1 MDVLHARC
9 AGLDVHRD
17 SEVAGARLATAEG
30 TAYEIATF
38 GTMAADLERL
48 ASWLSAR
55 GVTQVAMEATGVYWK
70 PVWAALAT
78 QVELILAN
86 AAHVKNVPGRK
97 TDVNDATWLADLLAH
112 GLIRASFVPGPP
124 IQALRD
130 LTRTRKQLTRE
141 KAAHAQRIDKLLQAA
156 NLRLGTVL
164 ADILGASGRAILA
177 ALAAGETDPERLADR
192 VQTRIRASRQQVIEA
207 LRGRLADHQRQLLQI
222 HLDQIAAI
230 DRALGALDAA
240 LDPRWTGPTT
250 EVGPGSQASLDPFQE
265 AAGRLTT
272 IPGVGA
278 LAAAGIL
285 AEIGCDMSR
294 FATPAHL
301 ISWAGLCPANDESA
315 GKRRSTRLRKGA
327 PWLKT
332 LLVQVAWSAARA
344 KAGYLPALFARLRAR
359 RGPKKAIIAV
369 AAAILTAVYWMLR
382 RGTSYQD
389 LGTDYFERTDRQRLA
404 TKLVRKLDQL
414 GFTVTLD
421 QRQTA

>member
-9 AGLDVHRD
+9 AGFDVHRD
-17 SEVAGARLATAEG
+17 SVVACARLVTAEG
-30 TAYEIATF
+30 TVYEVVTF

-48 ASWLSAR
+48 AMWLAAR
-55 GVTQVAMEATGVYWK
+55 GVSHVAMEATGVYWK
-70 PVWAALAT
+70 PVWGALAA

-112 GLIRASFVPGPP
+112 GLIRASFVPGLPV
-124 IQALRD
+124 QALRD
-130 LTRTRKQLTRE
+130 LTRTRKQFTRE

-192 VQTRIRASRQQVIEA
+192 VQTRIRASRRQVIEA
-207 LRGRLADHQRQLLQI
+207 LRGRLAEHQRQLLQI

-240 LDPRWTGPTT
+240 L
-250 EVGPGSQASLDPFQE
+250 EQSLDPFRE
-265 AAGRLTT
+265 AAARLTT

-278 LAAAGIL
+278 LAAAGII

-332 LLVQVAWSAARA
+332 LLVQVAWSATRAR
-344 KAGYLPALFARLRAR
+344 AGYLPALFARLRAR

-389 LGTDYFERTDRQRLA
+389 LGTDYFERTDRERLA
-404 TKLVRKLDQL
+404 TKLVRKLGQL
-414 GFTVTLD
+414 GFTVNLA
-421 QRQTA
+421 QQQAA

>member
-1 MDVLHARC
+1 MAWAPAGAAAAEELEVAMDVLHARC

-17 SEVAGARLATAEG
+17 SVVACARLVTAEG
-30 TAYEIATF
+30 TAYEVATF

-48 ASWLSAR
+48 ATWLSAR

-70 PVWAALAT
+70 PVWAALAA

-177 ALAAGETDPERLADR
+177 ALGSASWTG
-192 VQTRIRASRQQVIEA
+192 ASRQQVIEA
-207 LRGRLADHQRQLLQI
+207 LRGRLAEHQRQLLQI
-222 HLDQIAAI
+222 HLDQIDAI
-230 DRALGALDAA
+230 DRALGVLDAA
-240 LDPRWTGPTT
+240 LDH
-250 EVGPGSQASLDPFQE
+250 SLDPFQG

-382 RGTSYQD
+382 RGTSYHD

-414 GFTVTLD
+414 GFTVTLA
-421 QRQTA
+421 QRQTT

>member
-17 SEVAGARLATAEG
+17 SVVACARLVTADG
-30 TAYEIATF
+30 TAYELATF

-48 ASWLSAR
+48 ARWLLAR

-70 PVWAALAT
+70 PVWAALVP

-86 AAHVKNVPGRK
+86 AAQVKNVPGRK

-112 GLIRASFVPGPP
+112 GLIRASFVPPV
-124 IQALRD
+124 QALRD
-130 LTRTRKQLTRE
+130 LTRTRRQLTRE

-164 ADILGASGRAILA
+164 ADNLGASGRAILA

-207 LRGRLADHQRQLLQI
+207 LRGRLAEHQRQLLQI

-240 LDPRWTGPTT
+240 LDH
-250 EVGPGSQASLDPFQE
+250 SLDPFHE

-272 IPGVGA
+272 IPGVGT

-332 LLVQVAWSAARA
+332 LLAQVAWSAARA

-389 LGTDYFERTDRQRLA
+389 LGTDYFERTDRERLA

-414 GFTVTLD
+414 GFTVTLA
-421 QRQTA
+421 QRQTT

>member
-17 SEVAGARLATAEG
+17 SVVACARLVTAEG
-30 TAYEIATF
+30 TAYEVATF

-48 ASWLSAR
+48 ATWLVAR
-55 GVTQVAMEATGVYWK
+55 GVTHVAMEATGVYWK

-112 GLIRASFVPGPP
+112 GLIRASFVPGQS

-177 ALAAGETDPERLADR
+177 ALAAGESDPERLADR

-207 LRGRLADHQRQLLQI
+207 LRGRLAEHQRQLLQI
-222 HLDQIAAI
+222 HLDQIDAI

-240 LDPRWTGPTT
+240 LG
-250 EVGPGSQASLDPFQE
+250 QSLDPFQE

-278 LAAAGIL
+278 LAAAGII

-359 RGPKKAIIAV
+359 RGPRKAIIAV
-369 AAAILTAVYWMLR
+369 AAAILTAAYWMLR
-382 RGTSYQD
+382 RGTSYED

-404 TKLVRKLDQL
+404 IKLVRKLDQL
-414 GFTVTLD
+414 GFTVTLA
-421 QRQTA
+421 QRPIT

>member
-17 SEVAGARLATAEG
+17 SVVACARLVTAEG

-48 ASWLSAR
+48 ARWLSAR

-207 LRGRLADHQRQLLQI
+207 LRGRLAEHQRQLLQI
-222 HLDQIAAI
+222 HLDQIDAI

-240 LDPRWTGPTT
+240 LDH
-250 EVGPGSQASLDPFQE
+250 SLDPFQE
-265 AAGRLTT
+265 AAARLTT

-278 LAAAGIL
+278 LAAAGII
-285 AEIGCDMSR
+285 AEIGCDMTR

-359 RGPKKAIIAV
+359 RGPKKAIIAL

-389 LGTDYFERTDRQRLA
+389 LGTDSFERTDRQRLA

>member
-1 MDVLHARC
+1 MDVLQARC

-17 SEVAGARLATAEG
+17 SVVACARLVTAEG

-55 GVTQVAMEATGVYWK
+55 GVTQVAMEASGVYWK
-70 PVWAALAT
+70 PVWAALAA

-112 GLIRASFVPGPP
+112 GLIRASFVPGQA

-141 KAAHAQRIDKLLQAA
+141 KVAHAQRIDKLLQAA

-164 ADILGASGRAILA
+164 SDILGASGRAILA

-192 VQTRIRASRQQVIEA
+192 IQTRIRASRQQVIEA
-207 LRGRLADHQRQLLQI
+207 LRGQLAQHQRQLLQI
-222 HLDQIAAI
+222 HLDQIDAI

-240 LDPRWTGPTT
+240 LD
-250 EVGPGSQASLDPFQE
+250 QSLAPFQE

-278 LAAAGIL
+278 LAAAGII

-414 GFTVTLD
+414 GFTVTLA
-421 QRQTA
+421 QRQTT

>member
-17 SEVAGARLATAEG
+17 SVVACARLVTAEG
-30 TAYEIATF
+30 TAYEVATF

-48 ASWLSAR
+48 ATWLVAR
-55 GVTQVAMEATGVYWK
+55 GVTHVAMEATGVYWK
-70 PVWAALAT
+70 PVWAALGT

-112 GLIRASFVPGPP
+112 GLIRASFVPGQS

-177 ALAAGETDPERLADR
+177 ALAAGESDPERLADR

-207 LRGRLADHQRQLLQI
+207 LRGRLAEHQRQLLQI
-222 HLDQIAAI
+222 HLDQIDAI

-240 LDPRWTGPTT
+240 LG
-250 EVGPGSQASLDPFQE
+250 QSLDPFQE

-278 LAAAGIL
+278 LAAAGII

-359 RGPKKAIIAV
+359 RGPRKAIIAV
-369 AAAILTAVYWMLR
+369 AAAILTAAYWMLR

-404 TKLVRKLDQL
+404 IKLVRKLDQL
-414 GFTVTLD
+414 GFTVTLA
-421 QRQTA
+421 QRPIT

>member
-1 MDVLHARC
+1 
-9 AGLDVHRD
+9 
-17 SEVAGARLATAEG
+17 
-30 TAYEIATF
+30 
-38 GTMAADLERL
+38 
-48 ASWLSAR
+48 
-55 GVTQVAMEATGVYWK
+55 
-70 PVWAALAT
+70 
-78 QVELILAN
+78 
-86 AAHVKNVPGRK
+86 VPGQ
-97 TDVNDATWLADLLAH
+97 
-112 GLIRASFVPGPP
+112 P

-130 LTRTRKQLTRE
+130 LTRTRRQLTRE

-156 NLRLGTVL
+156 NLRLGAVL
-164 ADILGASGRAILA
+164 TDILGASGRAILA

-192 VQTRIRASRQQVIEA
+192 IQTRIRASRAQVIEA
-207 LRGRLADHQRQLLQI
+207 LRGRLAEHQRQLLQI

-240 LDPRWTGPTT
+240 LDH
-250 EVGPGSQASLDPFQE
+250 SLDPFQE

-278 LAAAGIL
+278 LAAAGII

-389 LGTDYFERTDRQRLA
+389 LGTDYFERTDRERLA

-414 GFTVTLD
+414 GFTVTLA
-421 QRQTA
+421 QRQPI

>member
-17 SEVAGARLATAEG
+17 SVVACARLVTAEG
-30 TAYEIATF
+30 TAYEVATF

-48 ASWLSAR
+48 ATWLVAR
-55 GVTQVAMEATGVYWK
+55 GVTHVAMEATGVYWK
-70 PVWAALAT
+70 PVWAALGT

-112 GLIRASFVPGPP
+112 GLIRASFVPGQL

-177 ALAAGETDPERLADR
+177 ALAAGESDPERLADR

-207 LRGRLADHQRQLLQI
+207 LRGRLAEHQRQLLQI
-222 HLDQIAAI
+222 HLDQIDAI

-240 LDPRWTGPTT
+240 LG
-250 EVGPGSQASLDPFQE
+250 QSLDPFQE

-278 LAAAGIL
+278 LAAAGII

-359 RGPKKAIIAV
+359 RGPRKAIIAV
-369 AAAILTAVYWMLR
+369 AAAILTAAYWMLR

-389 LGTDYFERTDRQRLA
+389 LGTDYFERADRQRLA
-404 TKLVRKLDQL
+404 IKLVRKLDQL
-414 GFTVTLD
+414 GFTVTLA
-421 QRQTA
+421 QRPIT